1 MTKPI
6 KHSCFLLLFGTS
18 FILNAQDIPTA
29 KLRHHSAGLSVGTY
43 INNFTERKPFRFQ
56 EYLVCGFYKYNRFSV
71 SIGLAIMNNPS
82 KTTNEPEYIL
92 GPNVGL
98 SGDIISYKKI
108 RIPLSFCLN
117 YYRYKYDLPGASYS
131 SQWQNRGCKIGI
143 DYTPFKIPLSIYL
156 YGGVNFSLREG
167 KITNPQGDV
176 YTTTNSKSFAV
187 IDFGL
192 KYSIVNLIQKR

>member
-1 MTKPI
+1 MTKLI
-6 KHSCFLLLFGTS
+6 NRISFFLLFGTS
-18 FILNAQDIPTA
+18 LMLKAQDVPTE
-29 KLRHHSAGLSVGTY
+29 KLRQHSAGLSVGTY
-43 INNFTERKPFRFQ
+43 INNFTKSKPFRFQ

-82 KTTNEPEYIL
+82 KTINEPEYIL

-98 SGDIISYKKI
+98 SGDIISYKRI
-108 RIPLSFCLN
+108 RIPLSLYLN

-176 YTTTNSKSFAV
+176 HTTNNSKSFAV

-192 KYSIVNLIQKR
+192 KYSIVNIRSN